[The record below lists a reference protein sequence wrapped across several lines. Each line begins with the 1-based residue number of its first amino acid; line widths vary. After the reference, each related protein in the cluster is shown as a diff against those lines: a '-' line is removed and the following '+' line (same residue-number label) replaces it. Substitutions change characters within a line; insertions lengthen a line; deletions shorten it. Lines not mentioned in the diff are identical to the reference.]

1 MTRHGRIRLRFYRLD
16 SRLPRAVLWS
26 LACLSGGPFECC
38 LLVRV
43 TSVTQNALTKETTM
57 PKFTE
62 MDARVTLMPSFC
74 IGLRSMLGF
83 MFRIFA
89 APRSTIQ

>member
-1 MTRHGRIRLRFYRLD
+1 
-16 SRLPRAVLWS
+16 
-26 LACLSGGPFECC
+26 
-38 LLVRV
+38 
-43 TSVTQNALTKETTM
+43 M